1 MTKQLVRIGL
11 GVMVTLLA
19 LVVLWQ
25 FRNVVIYVL
34 ISLILAATLRPL
46 VNRLVGRGKLVRL
59 AWILLYLVVLV
70 GFGFLLFFTG
80 RAAINEIQLF
90 VETIAVRDEWS
101 LPAYLGNS
109 LQQTLGSRL
118 PPPSELI
125 TAITGEE
132 GQLVFPAI
140 LGFSQ
145 GIGGVL
151 SGLVVIV
158 FLSLYWSIN
167 QIHFERL
174 WLSLLP
180 SGQRKQARGT
190 WRTIEPNIGTYVRGE
205 FIQSLLVGIL
215 LGVGFWL
222 IGSPYPALLALV
234 GALLCLIPVLGE
246 ILTVLLV
253 LVVGLLTSVPLSVF
267 TTLYAL
273 IILIALGAW
282 VTPRLINRR
291 WDNPILTLILMIAL
305 ADAFG
310 LLGILVAPPISAAIQ
325 ILWSHII
332 THREISGASSQIS
345 DLKDRLTQ
353 LREDIGMMEE
363 LPLPLVKSSMDRLA
377 GLIEKAEPV
386 LLAGLPVEPSEAILP
401 TQIGGA
407 KGESAGSTRNP

>member
-1 MTKQLVRIGL
+1 MTKHLVRIGL

-25 FRNVVIYVL
+25 FRTVVIYVL
-34 ISLILAATLRPL
+34 ISLVLGAALRPL
-46 VNRLVGRGKLVRL
+46 VNRLVGRGWLIRL

-70 GFGFLLFFTG
+70 GFGFLIFMTG
-80 RAAINEIQLF
+80 RAAISEIQLF
-90 VETIAVRDEWS
+90 AETIAVRDTWS
-101 LPAYLGNS
+101 LPKSLGTS
-109 LQQTLGSRL
+109 LQQTLGNLL

-145 GIGGVL
+145 GIGGVF
-151 SGLVVIV
+151 SGFAVII

-180 SGQRKQARGT
+180 SGQRKQARGI

-215 LGVGFWL
+215 LGLGLWL

-234 GALLCLIPVLGE
+234 GALLCLIPVVGE

-267 TTLYAL
+267 TTLYAI
-273 IILIALGAW
+273 IILIALGVW

-291 WDNPILTLILMIAL
+291 WDNPILTLVLMIAL
-305 ADAFG
+305 ADSFG
-310 LLGILVAPPISAAIQ
+310 ILGILVAPPISAAIQ

-332 THREISGASSQIS
+332 THREISGASTQIS
-345 DLKDRLTQ
+345 DLKDRLAQ
-353 LREDIGMMEE
+353 LREEIGLMEG
-363 LPLPLVKSSMDRLA
+363 LPLPLVNSSLDRLTR
-377 GLIEKAEPV
+377 LIEKAEPV
-386 LLAGLPVEPSEAILP
+386 LQAGLPVKPSEVYLP
-401 TQIGGA
+401 AQIG
-407 KGESAGSTRNP
+407 SAEGGSPGSTSNP

>member
-1 MTKQLVRIGL
+1 MTKQLVKIGL

-25 FRNVVIYVL
+25 FRTVVIYVI
-34 ISLILAATLRPL
+34 ISLILAAALRPL
-46 VNRLVGRGKLVRL
+46 VNRLVGRSILARL
-59 AWILLYLVVLV
+59 SWILLYLVVLV
-70 GFGFLLFFTG
+70 GFGFLLFMTG

-90 VETIAVRDEWS
+90 AETISVRDAWS
-101 LPAYLGNS
+101 LPAYLGS
-109 LQQTLGSRL
+109 TLQQTLANRL

-125 TAITGEE
+125 TAITGKE
-132 GQLVFPAI
+132 GQLLFPAI
-140 LGFSQ
+140 LGMSQ

-180 SGQRKQARGT
+180 SGQRKQARGI
-190 WRTIEPNIGTYVRGE
+190 WRTIEPNVGAYVRGE

-215 LGVGFWL
+215 LGVGLFL

-234 GALLCLIPVLGE
+234 GALLCLIPVVGE

-253 LVVGLLTSVPLSVF
+253 LVVGLLTSVPLSLF

-273 IILIALGAW
+273 IILIALGTW

-291 WDNPILTLILMIAL
+291 WDNPILTLALMIAL

-310 LLGILVAPPISAAIQ
+310 ILGILVAPPISAVIS
-325 ILWSHII
+325 IMWSHII
-332 THREISGASSQIS
+332 THRERPGASAQIS

-353 LREDIGMMEE
+353 LREDIGLMDD
-363 LPLPLVKSSMDRLA
+363 LSLPLVNSSLDRLTR
-377 GLIEKAEPV
+377 LIEKAEPV
-386 LLAGLPVEPSEAILP
+386 LQAGLPVAPSETILP
-401 TQIGGA
+401 TQII
-407 KGESAGSTRNP
+407 SAADEIPGSTTT